1 MNRATKTT
9 RVFTTCI
16 FTLILLSAGCT
27 KDVEFDGSF
36 TANETQFI
44 LDFEVLNVTKTHTM
58 ALDSSDIVDVVIA
71 KDKGTLDISV
81 TDTEGHSIYTGDDA
95 SSGQF
100 ALEIT
105 RSDTYEFKVTGT
117 RAKGKV
123 SFILR

>member
-1 MNRATKTT
+1 MNPRFFIAC
-9 RVFTTCI
+9 VFFLTI
-16 FTLILLSAGCT
+16 ASGGCT
-27 KDVEFDGSF
+27 KDIEFDGSF
-36 TANETQFI
+36 TGNETQFI
-44 LDFEVLNVTKTHTM
+44 LDFEVLNVTKTHTLV
-58 ALDSSDIVDVVIA
+58 LDSSDIVDVVIE

-105 RSDTYEFKVTGT
+105 RSDSYEFKVTGT

-123 SFILR
+123 SFIVR